1 MIGHL
6 HIRRH
11 TRLHVPSCLRWGF
24 RARTLFIIL
33 SLLSFKAAWAGSYED
48 FFTAIKKDDSQTV
61 ASLLQ
66 RGFDPNTLDPQ
77 GTAGLMLA
85 VRVPAPKVIAVLINA
100 PKINVEFRN
109 ARDESPLMLAALDGH
124 LAIAESLIEKGAD
137 VNKPG
142 WAPLHYAATK
152 GNLAMMDLL
161 LENDA
166 YIDAES
172 PNKST
177 PLMMAAMYG
186 TSAAVKALLAAGA
199 DPELKN
205 EQGLSAIDFA
215 NKVNRKDVA
224 EMIANEIRAR
234 APKGKW

>member
-1 MIGHL
+1 VL
-6 HIRRH
+6 
-11 TRLHVPSCLRWGF
+11 T
-24 RARTLFIIL
+24 
-33 SLLSFKAAWAGSYED
+33 
-48 FFTAIKKDDSQTV
+48 
-61 ASLLQ
+61 
-66 RGFDPNTLDPQ
+66 
-77 GTAGLMLA
+77 
-85 VRVPAPKVIAVLINA
+85 VLINA
-100 PKINVEFRN
+100 PKVNVEVRN
-109 ARDESPLMLAALDGH
+109 LRDESPLMLAALDGH
-124 LAIAESLIEKGAD
+124 LAMAEALIEKGAD

-152 GNLAMMDLL
+152 GHLSMIELL

-186 TSAAVKALLAAGA
+186 TGAAVKALLVAGA

-215 NKVNRKDVA
+215 TKVSRKDVA

>member
-1 MIGHL
+1 MTL
-6 HIRRH
+6 PFRQTRH
-11 TRLHVPSCLRWGF
+11 RWC
-24 RARTLFIIL
+24 AAMLA
-33 SLLSFKAAWAGSYED
+33 SLAVSMATAGSYED
-48 FFTAIKKDDSQTV
+48 FFAAIPKDDSKTI
-61 ASLLQ
+61 AALLQ
-66 RGFDPNTLDPQ
+66 RGFDPNTPDAQ

-85 VRVPAPKVIAVLINA
+85 VRVPAPKVVDVLINA

-109 ARDESPLMLAALDGH
+109 QRDESPLMLAALGGH
-124 LAIAESLIEKGAD
+124 LKIAEALIEKGAD

-152 GNLAMMDLL
+152 GDLDMIALL

-186 TSAAVKALLAAGA
+186 TSAAVKALLVAGA

-205 EQGLSAIDFA
+205 ELGMSAIDFA
-215 NKVNRKDVA
+215 EKVSRKDVV
-224 EMIANEIRAR
+224 ELIANEIRAR